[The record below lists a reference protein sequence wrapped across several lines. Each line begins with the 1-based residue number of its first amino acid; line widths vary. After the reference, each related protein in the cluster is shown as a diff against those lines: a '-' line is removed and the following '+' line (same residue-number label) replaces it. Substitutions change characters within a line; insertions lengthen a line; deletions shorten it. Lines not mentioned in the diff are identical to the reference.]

1 MNTFALKI
9 ASVGRIDYSLP
20 STALQIF
27 SSFGEEYSR
36 KLRSFDSYDAVTLTK
51 SLLFKYIWIKAH

>member
-27 SSFGEEYSR
+27 SSFGKEFSR
-36 KLRSFDSYDAVTLTK
+36 KLRSFDSCDAVTLTK
-51 SLLFKYIWIKAH
+51 SLLFK

>member
-27 SSFGEEYSR
+27 SSFDNEFFR
-36 KLRSFDSYDAVTLTK
+36 KFRSFDSCDAATLTK
-51 SLLFKYIWIKAH
+51 SLLFK

>member
-27 SSFGEEYSR
+27 SSFRKEYSR
-36 KLRSFDSYDAVTLTK
+36 KLRSFDRCDEVTLTK
-51 SLLFKYIWIKAH
+51 SLLFK